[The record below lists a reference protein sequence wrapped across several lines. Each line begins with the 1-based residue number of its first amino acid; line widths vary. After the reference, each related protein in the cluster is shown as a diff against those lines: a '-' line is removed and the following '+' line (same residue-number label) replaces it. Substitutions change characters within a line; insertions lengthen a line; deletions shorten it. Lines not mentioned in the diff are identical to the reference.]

1 MKLDLKNVI
10 EHSKGSLSNI
20 FQDSLNKKFISTDN
34 SWQILYIYIYALID
48 FSIMS
53 TDQSQGDSADGN
65 PKIKVLSR
73 APKVLP
79 KPADRPITPVKA
91 QIKQQRTESPS
102 TDF

>member
-1 MKLDLKNVI
+1 
-10 EHSKGSLSNI
+10 
-20 FQDSLNKKFISTDN
+20 
-34 SWQILYIYIYALID
+34 
-48 FSIMS
+48 MS

-91 QIKQQRTESPS
+91 QIRQQRTESPS